1 MAVIANFVYGFP
13 SRKLHVIGV
22 TGTDGKT
29 TTVNMIA
36 SILRAAGYKAAH
48 LSTIDS
54 PGMHTTTPSSFQ
66 VQKFLAAAVKAGN
79 QYAVLETTSHALD
92 QHRTWGIKFES
103 AVLTN
108 ISHEHLDYHKDLVNY
123 TAAKARLFKDVKFA
137 VLNADDQ
144 SFDFLNEK
152 LKGRQIVTY
161 GLGQEA
167 KVWADEISE
176 SLTNTK
182 FVAHLPRRQA
192 GVLAEMF
199 PVELNLPGKFN
210 AYNALAAIA
219 VVMNY
224 NVAPEAIQKGLMRVR
239 GIKGRLEI
247 IESDHPFNV
256 MLDFAHTPNAISQLL
271 RFLRPKISGKIIH
284 VFGSAGERDKAKR
297 PLMGEASDKYA
308 DTIVLTREDNR
319 SESVENICNDIAK
332 GIKGKQRERGYFV
345 IPDRREAIRF
355 GLRQAQAD
363 DFVIITGKGHEQS
376 LNIDGVETAWDD
388 SEIIKEELRGITH

>member
-1 MAVIANFVYGFP
+1 
-13 SRKLHVIGV
+13 
-22 TGTDGKT
+22 
-29 TTVNMIA
+29 
-36 SILRAAGYKAAH
+36 
-48 LSTIDS
+48 
-54 PGMHTTTPSSFQ
+54 
-66 VQKFLAAAVKAGN
+66 
-79 QYAVLETTSHALD
+79 
-92 QHRTWGIKFES
+92 
-103 AVLTN
+103 
-108 ISHEHLDYHKDLVNY
+108 
-123 TAAKARLFKDVKFA
+123 
-137 VLNADDQ
+137 
-144 SFDFLNEK
+144 
-152 LKGRQIVTY
+152 
-161 GLGQEA
+161 
-167 KVWADEISE
+167 
-176 SLTNTK
+176 
-182 FVAHLPRRQA
+182 
-192 GVLAEMF
+192 
-199 PVELNLPGKFN
+199 
-210 AYNALAAIA
+210 
-219 VVMNY
+219 MNY

-319 SESVENICNDIAK
+319 SESVENICHDIAK

-388 SEIIKEELRGITH
+388 SEIIKEE